1 MGDKWDRKTGFC
13 CSTCAFYAPKTLE
26 IGRCRKKAPT
36 MNGYP
41 VVYAEHDWC
50 GDHKLDTNPS
60 KERFTEQQNKEAL
73 KPEYNI

>member
-13 CSTCAFYAPKTLE
+13 CATCAFYAPKTLE
-26 IGRCRKKAPT
+26 IGRCRRNAPT

-41 VVYAEHDWC
+41 VVYANHDWC

-60 KERFTEQQNKEAL
+60 RVRFEEQQKEVQ
-73 KPEYNI
+73 PEYNI

>member
-1 MGDKWDRKTGFC
+1 
-13 CSTCAFYAPKTLE
+13 
-26 IGRCRKKAPT
+26 